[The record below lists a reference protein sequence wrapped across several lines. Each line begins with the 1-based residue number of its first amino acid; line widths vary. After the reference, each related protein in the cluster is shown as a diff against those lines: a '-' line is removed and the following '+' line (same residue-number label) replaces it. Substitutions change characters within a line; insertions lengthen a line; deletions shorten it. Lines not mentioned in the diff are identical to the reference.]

1 VSFARSAADRRVYRP
16 SARGEAAS
24 GQRQVVALD
33 LASLNLGLQGGVSS
47 VGAGDN
53 EQAAGALVEPVN
65 DAGALR
71 VLPTAEDLAQ
81 LVNKGWAMVG
91 GRRVDYEAG
100 RLVDDGERL
109 VEVDD
114 AQFRGH
120 LSIGSRR

>member
-1 VSFARSAADRRVYRP
+1 M
-16 SARGEAAS
+16 
-24 GQRQVVALD
+24 ALD

-53 EQAAGALVEPVN
+53 EQAAGALVESVN

-71 VLPTAEDLAQ
+71 VLPAAEDLAE
-81 LVNKGWAMVG
+81 LVDKGRAMVG
-91 GRRVDYEAG
+91 GRRVDDEPG

-114 AQFRGH
+114 AQLRGH

>member
-1 VSFARSAADRRVYRP
+1 VSFARSAADRGVYRP
-16 SARGEAAS
+16 STRGEAAS

-33 LASLNLGLQGGVSS
+33 LASLNLDLQGGVSS

-53 EQAAGALVEPVN
+53 EQAAGALVESVN

-71 VLPTAEDLAQ
+71 VLSTAEDLAQ

-100 RLVDDGERL
+100 RLVEDGERL

-114 AQFRGH
+114 AQLRSH
-120 LSIGSRR
+120 LSIGSLR